1 MSWKQI
7 TTLCAAFLLASGLA
21 VTGCKKP
28 ADNPPADVDTDTPE
42 LDVTTGEKV
51 DSPEEA
57 REAAKANSGTSEAKK
72 EGDAKKDESK
82 KAEEPKVEKP
92 KPEKKDNAEKKDA
105 GDKKEGEKKEEAA
118 KKNG

>member
-7 TTLCAAFLLASGLA
+7 TTLCAAFLLAAGLA

-57 REAAKANSGTSEAKK
+57 QEAAKANSGASEAKQD
-72 EGDAKKDESK
+72 GGAKKDEPK
-82 KAEEPKVEKP
+82 KAEES
-92 KPEKKDNAEKKDA
+92 NAEKKDA